1 MKMLTVILA
10 ALFTLASTGQVFAFD
25 SAHESNAQVYFAIPF
40 GGASKAEAMPRFG
53 FSLDYGKP
61 VSDNLDSHA
70 LQRISKFDFRLNIA
84 GDASL
89 YSNGVNLGER
99 LNALYA
105 SDDDLMDSWLVP
117 LGVIGVGIVGFAV
130 AKGAN

>member
-10 ALFTLASTGQVFAFD
+10 ALFTLASTGQAFAFD

-70 LQRISKFDFRLNIA
+70 LQGISKFDFRLNLA
-84 GDASL
+84 GDASV
-89 YSNGVNLGER
+89 YSNGINLGER

-105 SDDDLMDSWLVP
+105 SDDDLMEAWLVP